1 MTLPMAANMSY
12 SPMLSEADVKVEA
25 LSKTCS
31 SAHVSEARGT
41 RATTSPGPTA
51 QPATVTVRGTGG
63 AVPILRR
70 KASLKIAEDDRPTLV
85 DQRSY
90 IKREGEG

>member
-12 SPMLSEADVKVEA
+12 SPMLSEEDVKVEA

-41 RATTSPGPTA
+41 RATRSPGPTA
-51 QPATVTVRGTGG
+51 QPATVTVRGRSRRRVDGD
-63 AVPILRR
+63 AVTLRVEAAWHAA
-70 KASLKIAEDDRPTLV
+70 ASIPTASRALT
-85 DQRSY
+85 
-90 IKREGEG
+90 